1 MSRKAELPIAAPLYA
16 TYQCQIPGTA
26 ITTPNPSIRNY
37 YYNRVTKLTCTR
49 RFLREGFTSPELNVL
64 DSGWVVNP
72 HIERLSY
79 NMRYLSSFVH
89 RLIRDLI
96 DEGYYI
102 YFNGVDDYYVKGKSW
117 YHERHFEHDGMI
129 CGYDEERKTYSIYS
143 YDSKWIC
150 RRFETPVSAFARG
163 MNAALENGCDGMIYG
178 VRAGSDEVAFSPKRA
193 LRGIREYLDSDM
205 KSQPFDGK
213 EYFAEGIVVQTYM
226 RRYLDMLLDGSIP
239 YERKDRR
246 IFRLIW
252 EHKNV
257 MRDRIGMIEAAL
269 GMKGKYAEEYA
280 LLTAQAEKMRMIY
293 ASYSK
298 RRRDD
303 LLAELICGL
312 EKLENDERRILS
324 RFAAAAE
331 RKIEV

>member
-1 MSRKAELPIAAPLYA
+1 MSKKAELPIAAPLYA

-79 NMRYLSSFVH
+79 NMRYLGSFVH

-150 RRFETPVSAFARG
+150 LS
-163 MNAALENGCDGMIYG
+163 
-178 VRAGSDEVAFSPKRA
+178 
-193 LRGIREYLDSDM
+193 
-205 KSQPFDGK
+205 
-213 EYFAEGIVVQTYM
+213 
-226 RRYLDMLLDGSIP
+226 
-239 YERKDRR
+239 
-246 IFRLIW
+246 LI
-252 EHKNV
+252 H
-257 MRDRIGMIEAAL
+257 I
-269 GMKGKYAEEYA
+269 
-280 LLTAQAEKMRMIY
+280 
-293 ASYSK
+293 
-298 RRRDD
+298 
-303 LLAELICGL
+303 
-312 EKLENDERRILS
+312 
-324 RFAAAAE
+324 
-331 RKIEV
+331 

>member
-1 MSRKAELPIAAPLYA
+1 
-16 TYQCQIPGTA
+16 
-26 ITTPNPSIRNY
+26 
-37 YYNRVTKLTCTR
+37 
-49 RFLREGFTSPELNVL
+49 
-64 DSGWVVNP
+64 
-72 HIERLSY
+72 
-79 NMRYLSSFVH
+79 
-89 RLIRDLI
+89 
-96 DEGYYI
+96 
-102 YFNGVDDYYVKGKSW
+102 
-117 YHERHFEHDGMI
+117 
-129 CGYDEERKTYSIYS
+129 
-143 YDSKWIC
+143 
-150 RRFETPVSAFARG
+150 
-163 MNAALENGCDGMIYG
+163 MIYG

-257 MRDRIGMIEAAL
+257 MHDRIGMIEAAL
-269 GMKGKYAEEYA
+269 GMEGKYAEKYA